1 MFPKTSL
8 NTGSGPPSLLFFP
21 VLIKVENISSGSMW
35 KTSYSLLT
43 AEKDRFLEQLK
54 ISFLSVL
61 NYTVADG
68 IKTGAF

>member
-1 MFPKTSL
+1 
-8 NTGSGPPSLLFFP
+8 
-21 VLIKVENISSGSMW
+21 MW

-43 AEKDRFLEQLK
+43 AEKDHFLQQLK